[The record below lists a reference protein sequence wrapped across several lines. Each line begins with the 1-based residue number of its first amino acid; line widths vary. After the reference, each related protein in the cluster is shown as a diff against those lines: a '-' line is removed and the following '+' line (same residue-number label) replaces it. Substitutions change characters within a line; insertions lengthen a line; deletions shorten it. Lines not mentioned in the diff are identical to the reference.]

1 MTCFKTFDV
10 TGLAHAYG
18 LLRLPKMRELSGRA
32 DLDKFQRSDID
43 TSTIKYANPA
53 LEKKR
58 AEIMAA
64 KHEKRVKAMKEKLA
78 KKNAEKKSGDKKLKP
93 KNGVKT
99 AAKSEKSKSLK
110 RKLEKDAHEE
120 REDFESDV
128 KLLRKIKKGRLS
140 KKELRD
146 VSF

>member
-1 MTCFKTFDV
+1 
-10 TGLAHAYG
+10 
-18 LLRLPKMRELSGRA
+18 MRELSGRK
-32 DLDKFQRSDID
+32 DLEKFQRSDID

-53 LEKKR
+53 LENKR
-58 AEIMAA
+58 GEIMSA

-78 KKNAEKKSGDKKLKP
+78 KKNAEKKSADKKLKT

-99 AAKSEKSKSLK
+99 AAKPEQSKSLK
-110 RKLEKDAHEE
+110 RKIEKDAHEE
-120 REDFESDV
+120 REDFDSDV
-128 KLLRKIKKGRLS
+128 KLLRKMKKGRLS